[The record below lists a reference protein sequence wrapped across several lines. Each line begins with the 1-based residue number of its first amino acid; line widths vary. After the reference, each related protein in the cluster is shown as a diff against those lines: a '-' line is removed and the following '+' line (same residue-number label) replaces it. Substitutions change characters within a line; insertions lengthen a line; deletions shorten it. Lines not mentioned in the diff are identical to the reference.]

1 MSSRFAFGRDEI
13 HQLLE
18 LRIVEY
24 PAVETAYEKLMKG
37 FSSAQ
42 AGIETAG
49 RTVSDPLYPI
59 QAAYSRI
66 QENNFITLARLPW
79 IYEFR

>member
-1 MSSRFAFGRDEI
+1 M
-13 HQLLE
+13 
-18 LRIVEY
+18 
-24 PAVETAYEKLMKG
+24 VETTYEKLMKG
-37 FSSAQ
+37 FSSTSASVEEI
-42 AGIETAG
+42 A

-66 QENNFITLARLPW
+66 QENSFVTLARLPY